1 MGHWYRRRKGES
13 NTQEGSSS
21 VSGSRLRSRRL
32 GAILATALF
41 TIALV
46 PGLATAANSRDLF
59 IGTPVLTADTDGIIS
74 PTPVSR
80 PLGADVHST
89 YVQVG
94 ILSNDNQ
101 TLAHT
106 VLTVRIPTPTGL
118 TVHDPFDPGP
128 STTDADPCTPSFDT
142 TNKVTT
148 ITCNYDSLEAFGER
162 TIAMVIDVASTFVIA
177 GQASPFISAQ
187 ATTNNENGQN
197 LQHFDANS
205 GAFQVQDFSA
215 NHLDSWVPNGT
226 HGKAFSTA
234 ALGESGAGKLSSTIS
249 FDTSANETI
258 SLTDGTTV
266 QNGKYQCPAAF
277 PNCQSDFSEAVTA
290 TGSFTSSPYFTWTV
304 NALVPKTYSLSQGFV
319 AHYVTGQTDP
329 DWILL
334 FKSRA
339 SFCGSLEI
347 TSNGHCIKTLTLDKY
362 DKTNNKLTLVL
373 VMNHQGGLK
382 Y

>member
-1 MGHWYRRRKGES
+1 M
-13 NTQEGSSS
+13 T
-21 VSGSRLRSRRL
+21 RSRARGRL

-41 TIALV
+41 TIALM
-46 PGLATAANSRDLF
+46 PGLASAANTRDLL
-59 IGTPVLTADTDGIIS
+59 IGTPVLTTDNSGTLT

-80 PLGADVHST
+80 PLGANLHST
-89 YVQVG
+89 YLAVE

-101 TLAHT
+101 NLAHT
-106 VLTVRIPTPTGL
+106 VLTVTVPKQTGT

-128 STTDADPCTPSFDT
+128 STTDAEPCTR
-142 TNKVTT
+142 TNGQTSTVF
-148 ITCNYDSLEAFGER
+148 TCDYGSLEAFGGR
-162 TIAMVIDVASTFVIA
+162 TIAIVIDVASTFTVA
-177 GQASPFISAQ
+177 GQAVPFASAQ
-187 ATTNNENGQN
+187 ATTNNENGTNQQ
-197 LQHFDANS
+197 LFPADS
-205 GAFQVQDFSA
+205 GSFRVQDFNA

-234 ALGESGAGKLSSTIS
+234 ALGDIGAGKLSSTIS

-266 QNGKYQCPAAF
+266 PNGKYQCPTA
-277 PNCQSDFSEAVTA
+277 PVVLSCQSDFSEAVTA

-304 NALVPKTYSLSQGFV
+304 TALVPKTYSLSQGFV
-319 AHYVTGQTDP
+319 AHYLTGATDP
-329 DWILL
+329 DWILM
-334 FKSRA
+334 FKAKS

-347 TSNGHCIKTLTLDKY
+347 TSNGHCIRTLSLDKY

-373 VMNHQGGLK
+373 VMDHQGGLK